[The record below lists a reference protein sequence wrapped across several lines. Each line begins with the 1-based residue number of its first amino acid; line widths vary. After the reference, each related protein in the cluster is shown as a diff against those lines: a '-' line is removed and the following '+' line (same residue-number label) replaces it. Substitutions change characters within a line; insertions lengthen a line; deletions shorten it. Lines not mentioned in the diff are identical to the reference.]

1 MRWPVRVIAL
11 LSAPPELFIRVD
23 RFASTNIFSDDELL
37 VVASLRISIFI
48 VLLVYDRYRTS
59 KAMSHPSQP
68 PDDDWHP
75 LYNRFNRAINVDE
88 TFPDS
93 PFKLFASRP
102 LTAPLL
108 FPNVSSDA
116 RDHCANERTFL
127 SWLRL
132 SVYLAVVSVAIL
144 INFHLKSQPSDL
156 EVRLSHPLGIIFWC
170 LALACLAT
178 GCGIYMRTVA
188 KYAHRRALVQSG
200 VKTQFVF
207 GVTATAII
215 AACAIFLGAEVQSRQ
230 LHRGGG

>member
-1 MRWPVRVIAL
+1 MTTTTTTTTTIQTQ
-11 LSAPPELFIRVD
+11 VD
-23 RFASTNIFSDDELL
+23 QEDARYTQYSS
-37 VVASLRISIFI
+37 
-48 VLLVYDRYRTS
+48 YRT
-59 KAMSHPSQP
+59 P
-68 PDDDWHP
+68 
-75 LYNRFNRAINVDE
+75 INVDDS
-88 TFPDS
+88 FPDN

-102 LTAPLL
+102 LLAPLL
-108 FPNVSSDA
+108 FANESSDA

-144 INFHLKSQPSDL
+144 INFHLKSQPTDL
-156 EVRLSHPLGIIFWC
+156 EVRLSRPLGIVFWC
-170 LALACLAT
+170 LALACLTT

-215 AACAIFLGAEVQSRQ
+215 AACAIFLGAEVQARQ
-230 LHRGGG
+230 IREGAGE

>member
-1 MRWPVRVIAL
+1 M
-11 LSAPPELFIRVD
+11 AP
-23 RFASTNIFSDDELL
+23 
-37 VVASLRISIFI
+37 
-48 VLLVYDRYRTS
+48 TS
-59 KAMSHPSQP
+59 QPP

-93 PFKLFASRP
+93 PLKLFASRP

-132 SVYLAVVSVAIL
+132 SVYLAVVSIAIL

-156 EVRLSHPLGIIFWC
+156 EIRLSHPLGIVFWC

-178 GCGIYMRTVA
+178 GCGIYMQTVA

-230 LHRGGG
+230 LRDGGG

>member
-1 MRWPVRVIAL
+1 MAT
-11 LSAPPELFIRVD
+11 ATETETED
-23 RFASTNIFSDDELL
+23 A
-37 VVASLRISIFI
+37 
-48 VLLVYDRYRTS
+48 
-59 KAMSHPSQP
+59 
-68 PDDDWHP
+68 WHP
-75 LYNRFNRAINVDE
+75 LYNRYSRAINVDE

-93 PFKLFASRP
+93 PFKLFATRP

-108 FPNVSSDA
+108 FPNISSDA

-132 SVYLAVVSVAIL
+132 SIYLAVVSVAIL

-156 EVRLSHPLGIIFWC
+156 EVRLSHPLGIVFWL

-178 GCGIYMRTVA
+178 GCGIYMRTVT

-215 AACAIFLGAEVQSRQ
+215 AACAVFLGAEVQSRQ
-230 LHRGGG
+230 LHRGGGSG